1 MILRA
6 VTVASLIIGLG
17 SSIDGQ
23 PLERSVEM
31 PLIRT
36 TAVSIEPSLGYN
48 LGHTTYDFAIGAFN
62 APPGEIAYIRSEL
75 KFPVDQFMVG
85 GAVRLQSYLGGVED
99 WSLMLTGQ
107 TSVANPGGTM
117 YDTDWIRISGGYDGI
132 FSYTESSAE
141 GSNLILNF
149 QFTKRLFGKSRHV
162 LGVVAGCRYQRIK
175 QDVDNFAG
183 WQVPF
188 DEPNPTR
195 VTFDVDNVPALEY
208 RVTYIMPQAGL
219 HVASRPTPTLS
230 IDARALYG
238 LTLADDYDDHILR
251 KKESTADGRGNA
263 FHGILRAD
271 WLLRERRPGS
281 RPFFGVEA
289 EIVTLKVDGDQK
301 QVWYDDE
308 IVQGEVIVEKGT
320 VISGLPHEF
329 ISTQFRIG
337 ARFGFRF

>member
-48 LGHTTYDFAIGAFN
+48 LGHTTYDMILFN
-62 APPGEIAYIRSEL
+62 PNAGQDTVSYLRSKLE
-75 KFPVDQFMVG
+75 FPVNQFMVG
-85 GAVRLQSYLGGVED
+85 GAVKLQSYLGGVED
-99 WSLMLTGQ
+99 WTLMLTGGV
-107 TSVANPGGTM
+107 SVTDPGGTM
-117 YDTDWIRISGGYDGI
+117 YDTDWITVVGGYDGI

-183 WQVPF
+183 WRIPY
-188 DEPNPTR
+188 DEPNPLRDTL
-195 VTFDVDNVPALEY
+195 DYENVPALEY

-251 KKESTADGRGNA
+251 NKEATADGRGNA

-301 QVWYDDE
+301 QFWYDDE
-308 IVQGEVIVEKGT
+308 LTPDGVIVKGT
-320 VISGLPHEF
+320 AISGLPHEF
-329 ISTQFRIG
+329 ISTQFRVG